1 MKNSLLTVLLLLSA
15 NISLVCGQSLQAYVD
30 QKIFYLPD
38 GKAAFE
44 VYIQI
49 NSQTVAYEI
58 TKPGFVRSKVLVTEI
73 IRKGEKDIVDFRKQE
88 VQSTE
93 MLDTALI
100 DFIDQ
105 QRFVLEP
112 GNYFFDIEIIDML
125 KKDAKPAK
133 VTKEI
138 VVLPKPD
145 NISFSNIQLIENY
158 KKSTAANIYTKSGLD
173 IMPFVTGFYPPEF
186 EKIAF
191 YAEIYQSDKTFGN
204 DGKFTLMQYIENN
217 LTGTR
222 MSGFEKATRY
232 IAKDVVPVISY
243 IDIAELPTGDYD
255 LILEIRNRNNET
267 VAREKVYFQR
277 LNTIVNLSIDDILKL
292 DISATFVEKINNPD
306 SLKDYIYCLV
316 PIAQDLE
323 REIILKQIKAMD
335 MKAQK
340 QFFYSFWKSRNNT
353 NPEES
358 WYTYREQVNYVNKIF
373 STSVRRGYETDR
385 GRIYLKYGAPNQVT
399 DRPNEPSS
407 YPYQIWQYYKIGNFN
422 NKIFVFYLPDLVT
435 NDYQLLHSDMIGE
448 IRNYRWEY
456 MLNVRNTPNVNVDS
470 PDGGGT
476 QQWGGNSNIFF
487 RNPR

>member
-1 MKNSLLTVLLLLSA
+1 MKKITY
-15 NISLVCGQSLQAYVD
+15 SLVLIIINLGYTHAQSLQAYIDHKV
-30 QKIFYLPD
+30 FYLPD
-38 GKAAFE
+38 GKAMFE
-44 VYIQI
+44 VYTQV
-49 NSQTVAYEI
+49 NAHTVAYE
-58 TKPGFVRSKVLVTEI
+58 TVKPGIVRSSVTVTEI
-73 IRKGEKDIVDFRKQE
+73 IRSENDKIIDFRKQQ
-88 VQSTE
+88 VQSSE
-93 MLDTALI
+93 MIDTALT

-112 GNYFFDIEIIDML
+112 GKYYFDFEIIDML

-133 VTKEI
+133 ISKEI
-138 VVLPKPD
+138 IISPKPD
-145 NISFSNIQLIENY
+145 SISFSNIELIENY
-158 KKSTAANIYTKSGLD
+158 KKATETSIYTKSGLD
-173 IMPFVTGFYPPEF
+173 ILPFVTGFYSPEF

-191 YAEIYQSDKTFGN
+191 YAEIYQSNKTFGN
-204 DGKFTLMQYIENN
+204 DEKFTLLQYIENEV
-217 LTGTR
+217 TGSR
-222 MSGFEKATRY
+222 VEGFEKAARY
-232 IAKDVVPVISY
+232 TAKEVVPVISY
-243 IDIAELPTGDYD
+243 IDIKNLATGDYD
-255 LILEIRNRNNET
+255 LVLEIRNRNNQT
-267 VAREKVYFQR
+267 VAREKVHFQR
-277 LNTIVNLSIDDILKL
+277 LNTIVSYNIDDVLKL
-292 DISATFVEKINNPD
+292 DISATFVEKINNAD
-306 SLKDYIYCLV
+306 SLKEYIYCLL

-323 REIILKQIKAMD
+323 REIILKEINKMDIKS
-335 MKAQK
+335 QK

-353 NPEES
+353 APEET
-358 WYTYREQVNYVNKIF
+358 WYRYKEQVNYVNKIF
-373 STSVRRGYETDR
+373 STSVRKGYETDR